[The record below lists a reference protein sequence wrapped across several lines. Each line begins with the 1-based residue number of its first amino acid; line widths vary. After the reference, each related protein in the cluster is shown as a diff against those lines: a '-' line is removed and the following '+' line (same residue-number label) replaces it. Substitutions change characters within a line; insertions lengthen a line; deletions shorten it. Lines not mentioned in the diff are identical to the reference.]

1 MGGKFIQIV
10 KARHECD
17 QIHLISLQHQVKVSN
32 FQLKES
38 QKTIEIVRVVY
49 AE

>member
-1 MGGKFIQIV
+1 MGGNFIQIV
-10 KARHECD
+10 KAHECD

-38 QKTIEIVRVVY
+38 QKTIEIVCVVY